1 MSLFVDEI
9 ITYVENPTEY
19 MKELL
24 EPIREFTKLQN
35 KRLIHSSTVCL
46 YTSKEQ
52 SKTIKKKILLTTA

>member
-24 EPIREFTKLQN
+24 QPIREFTKLQN
-35 KRLIHSSTVCL
+35 KRLRNHTL
-46 YTSKEQ
+46 
-52 SKTIKKKILLTTA
+52 A

>member
-19 MKELL
+19 ITELL

-35 KRLIHSSTVCL
+35 KRLIH
-46 YTSKEQ
+46 
-52 SKTIKKKILLTTA
+52 